1 VHAHKYGGATIPG
14 PRQGCGG
21 GFDTGFDKIE
31 LAAGKAPDMSHL
43 DAGVC
48 PFMEKAVNEKG
59 AETEQEIRA
68 AVKKA

>member
-1 VHAHKYGGATIPG
+1 MHISMVEPPY
-14 PRQGCGG
+14 QGLVKAAEE